1 MMVCLGSTLHEA
13 SASLAGGHVIQK
25 VCYVYVVKLMRRALI
40 SVLDVLKG
48 LLFGH
53 IYLTACLWIF
63 LLHAVNVQYVHP
75 NDNSGLHGE
84 CECVCL

>member
-1 MMVCLGSTLHEA
+1 M
-13 SASLAGGHVIQK
+13 K

-40 SVLDVLKG
+40 SVSDVLKG

-53 IYLTACLWIF
+53 IYLTTCLWIF
-63 LLHAVNVQYVHP
+63 LHAVNVQYVHT

-84 CECVCL
+84 CVCVTEFPPFEGLVVLQVPFIL